1 MKTVRQFLLDEI
13 GLEMPE
19 GNINGAWFVEHD
31 LPIIVECE
39 CCGMTL
45 ALPSAMV
52 DDEGYTFCT
61 TCAE

>member
-19 GNINGAWFVEHD
+19 DNINGAWFVEHD
-31 LPIIVECE
+31 LPMIVECE
-39 CCGMTL
+39 CCGMTM

-52 DDEGYTFCT
+52 DDEGYTFCAS
-61 TCAE
+61 CAE